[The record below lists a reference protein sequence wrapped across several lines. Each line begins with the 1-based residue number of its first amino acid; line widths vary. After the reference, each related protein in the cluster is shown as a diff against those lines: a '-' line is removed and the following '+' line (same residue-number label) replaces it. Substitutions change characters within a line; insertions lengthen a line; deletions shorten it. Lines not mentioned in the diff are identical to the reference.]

1 MCVPRCLDLDRTHS
15 VPTSYMAV
23 PNHIGGKNGLHL
35 RPPPSR
41 DSIPT
46 LRITTHLGHHPS
58 HGRLGQQTTMP
69 FWPLYAAPD
78 CPPWASGPFHWKPTH
93 APIRK
98 LVSKF
103 ASISSRLLD
112 PDGSQQAIKG
122 SQRMPEDAVDNHRL
136 IKMNQHRRRP
146 GRRRHR
152 RALGH
157 AAPLEPVP
165 ITAVAFPACQELRTT
180 TYVRARNPFPF
191 PSLPLAEAPVRGGP
205 WR

>member
-1 MCVPRCLDLDRTHS
+1 MACVCLAASTLTALTLTGLGQPFVFLAVS
-15 VPTSYMAV
+15 TSYRVV

-69 FWPLYAAPD
+69 FCPLYAAPD
-78 CPPWASGPFHWKPTH
+78 CPPWASGLFHWKPTH

-112 PDGSQQAIKG
+112 PDGPQMAPNKQSG
-122 SQRMPEDAVDNHRL
+122 AVSACR
-136 IKMNQHRRRP
+136 KTP
-146 GRRRHR
+146 ST
-152 RALGH
+152 
-157 AAPLEPVP
+157 
-165 ITAVAFPACQELRTT
+165 TASSR
-180 TYVRARNPFPF
+180 
-191 PSLPLAEAPVRGGP
+191 
-205 WR
+205 